1 MSSKG
6 EKNKKSEPISNE
18 EGKKENEKE
27 EKDSKKEEDSNK
39 NEPNYSDLYED
50 EKSEKVLF
58 PDFYYE
64 VKESQKS
71 TSDQDLPKDKDK
83 KKENICEIANS
94 LKNANIHK
102 MIEKVK
108 FSKKIK
114 NVNSRK
120 ILKNVNIGKTNIR
133 KKIIGKNVK
142 KNLKKNRRFVC
153 NRELKAVGKFALLNF
168 SLSLENYRQNCNND
182 DDDDDER
189 ISDKDIEA
197 ISQISSNKVFRRNY
211 GHFST
216 FNFIS
221 TNDVTI

>member
-39 NEPNYSDLYED
+39 NEPNYSDIYED

-83 KKENICEIANS
+83 KKKIFAKLQTA
-94 LKNANIHK
+94 LKMQI
-102 MIEKVK
+102 
-108 FSKKIK
+108 FIK
-114 NVNSRK
+114 
-120 ILKNVNIGKTNIR
+120 
-133 KKIIGKNVK
+133 
-142 KNLKKNRRFVC
+142 
-153 NRELKAVGKFALLNF
+153 
-168 SLSLENYRQNCNND
+168 
-182 DDDDDER
+182 
-189 ISDKDIEA
+189 
-197 ISQISSNKVFRRNY
+197 
-211 GHFST
+211 
-216 FNFIS
+216 
-221 TNDVTI
+221 